1 MLACRSSGVRP
12 WRLTRLCPVLIA
24 EVVAHYF
31 PRLVELH
38 NYRCV
43 RLVSTMRRVTSE
55 LNLFARAQLSVC
67 ACSSASSVQQKLY
80 NWQTLNRK
88 VLRKLQ
94 YQVPR
99 QDIDDVVN
107 CQPGA
112 VEFVLKN
119 LQVRVRVAS
128 HQCSV
133 LNVWV
138 HSRPHTP
145 PPSAIA
151 RSTV

>member
-1 MLACRSSGVRP
+1 M
-12 WRLTRLCPVLIA
+12 
-24 EVVAHYF
+24 
-31 PRLVELH
+31 
-38 NYRCV
+38 
-43 RLVSTMRRVTSE
+43 
-55 LNLFARAQLSVC
+55 C
-67 ACSSASSVQQKLY
+67 ACSSANSVQQKLY

-119 LQVRVRVAS
+119 LQVRVGVAS

-138 HSRPHTP
+138 HSRPH
-145 PPSAIA
+145 PSAL
-151 RSTV
+151 RDRT